1 MRGILLLLLSAS
13 TPALAA
19 DIFSPVPGDLSLTML
34 LQPVFGSLFGGEGAG
49 PLGDALAIFNV
60 CCLTVGGLLAA
71 YTIVAGTMQTAHDGE
86 MLGKRWSSMWVPIR
100 LSIGIAAIVPV
111 GSFCAAQMLVAWLGM
126 QGIGLADKV
135 WGAFANSSFTSQSLA
150 SATAPTPNASRLAFG
165 MLRSQVC
172 MKGYAR
178 LAQDGRGV
186 IFTGMPTTTGE
197 MNNQRRY
204 GVPGLSATQCGGVVG
219 SEASSGAMADVSGFL
234 GIRTGAAEKAA
245 AIRQAHASAAMAL
258 EAELSGIAESIVNG
272 DSNGAEAAYIAAV
285 AHYQQAIGRAAMAQ
299 MGDKA
304 YFEQVA
310 RSAEQEGWVLAGSWF
325 MRMTALQSSVMQAIE
340 DTPTALPV
348 ESAGAHATDMDR
360 FYNALHGA
368 VRDASVTGLD
378 NTLLADRA
386 REDSESGIVMSAIN
400 SVFNKIT
407 DSSRAGFNF
416 LSDADSQRHPL
427 LVASAAGNQMIT
439 WAMGLAVASIAVSHL
454 GGFTIALVLGAFVL
468 AMLTTGLA
476 LSMVLPLLPFIIWMG
491 AVLGWLLLT
500 VESIIG
506 APLWAVMHLYPRGE
520 EIHGGASAGY
530 KLALELVLRPTLM
543 IFGFAAAVLLSMP
556 VAQLINKV
564 FFSTVELSQGGYVGF
579 ISMLGAVA
587 IWSALLLTMM
597 KTAFGFIHRVPDQVM
612 KWMGGGHGS
621 GLAEAGSM
629 GTTVEHQSSAATSA
643 VTGAVAGAATSKLN
657 TMAHRPNKPERGR
670 PNGKEDGIEPNTPL
684 AAPMQ
689 PLTGQ
694 AVEQKEQHEREASA
708 TVEAAFS
715 GGVGQHGQRDAP
727 D

>member
-1 MRGILLLLLSAS
+1 MRGFLLLLLAAT

-34 LQPVFGSLFGGEGAG
+34 LQPVFGSLFGGEGNG
-49 PLGDALAIFNV
+49 PLGEAIGIFNA

-71 YTIVAGTMQTAHDGE
+71 YTITAGTMQTAHDGE

-100 LSIGIAAIVPV
+100 LAVGTAAIVPI

-135 WGAFANSSFTSQSLA
+135 WGAFASSSFTSQSLA
-150 SATAPTPNASRLAFG
+150 SATPPAPNVSRLAFG
-165 MLRSQVC
+165 VLRSQVC
-172 MKGYAR
+172 MKGFAR

-186 IFTGMPTTTGE
+186 LFTGMPATTGD
-197 MNNQRRY
+197 MKNQRRY

-219 SEASSGAMADVSGFL
+219 SEASSGAMANVAGFL
-234 GIRTGAAEKAA
+234 GIRTGAAEKTA
-245 AIRQAHASAAMAL
+245 AIRQAHATAAITL
-258 EAELSGIAESIVNG
+258 EAELAGIAESIVNG
-272 DSNGAEAAYIAAV
+272 NANGAEAAYIAAV
-285 AHYQQAIGRAAMAQ
+285 AHYQQAIGKAAMAQ

-325 MRMTALQSSVMQAIE
+325 MRMTALQSTVMQAIE

-348 ESAGAHATDMDR
+348 EDAGAHTTDMNR
-360 FYNALHGA
+360 YYNALHGA

-454 GGFTIALVLGAFVL
+454 GGFTISLVLGAFVL
-468 AMLTTGLA
+468 ALLTTGIT
-476 LSMVLPLLPFIIWMG
+476 LSVVLPMLPFIMWMG

-530 KLALELVLRPTLM
+530 RLALDLVLRPTLM
-543 IFGFAAAVLLSMP
+543 VFGFAAAVVLTTP

-564 FFSTVELSQGGYVGF
+564 FFSTFELSQGGYVGF
-579 ISMLGAVA
+579 IAMLSAVA
-587 IWSALLLTMM
+587 IWSALLLSMM
-597 KTAFGFIHRVPDQVM
+597 KAAFGFTHRVPDQVM

-629 GTTVEHQSSAATSA
+629 GAAVEHQSSAATSA

-657 TMAHRPNKPERGR
+657 TMAHRTGKAPGRKPD
-670 PNGKEDGIEPNTPL
+670 GKEEGAEASTPS

-689 PLTGQ
+689 PLAEQ
-694 AVEQKEQHEREASA
+694 AVAQKEQHDRNTETAVQEG
-708 TVEAAFS
+708 FD
-715 GGVGQHGQRDAP
+715 GGAGKS
-727 D
+727 